1 MRWTSRFGFFALA
14 LLACGY
20 GSAEEFFFKDG
31 DKVVMIGDSITEQH
45 LYSNF
50 VETWVTTRFPGWKL
64 TFRNVGISGDRS
76 PGGNERF
83 TRDVAF
89 FKPTA
94 LTVDFGMN
102 DGGYR
107 AFDESGFK
115 TYLEGLK
122 GMADQAKAAHIR
134 VAWLTPQPIDNADPG
149 PTALTGYNETLE
161 KYSAGLK
168 TIAVENGGLFVDQF
182 HPYLNVLNGARSRQQ
197 TYVPISGG
205 DPVHPWSPGQA
216 LMAASILKGIHF
228 PTTVSSVSIDLVSGR
243 IDAERAAVMD
253 LKKHEGGV
261 TFLRKDEG
269 LPYFPE
275 HASGILPWAPLCEEL
290 NRYTLKITGLNA
302 GNYDIRLGGVTVA
315 QYTAADLG
323 KGVNLAEA
331 ALKTGPV
338 AEQVRAIESAIRIK
352 NEYHH
357 DQIFRGVHLAP
368 VQIPP
373 WLNVKVS
380 PAEIEARK
388 QEVLKERYAE
398 LEKRDEAVWATLP
411 VKGHTVEIIPAR
423 S

>member
-1 MRWTSRFGFFALA
+1 MRWTSRLGSFVLT
-14 LLACGY
+14 LLACGFA
-20 GSAEEFFFKDG
+20 SADEFFFKDG

-64 TFRNVGISGDRS
+64 TFRNVGIGGDRS

-83 TRDVAF
+83 ARDVAF
-89 FKPTA
+89 FQPTA

-107 AFDESGFK
+107 AFDEPGFK
-115 TYLEGLK
+115 TYMEGLK
-122 GMADQAKAAHIR
+122 GMADKARAAHVR
-134 VAWLTPQPIDNADPG
+134 VAWLTPQPIDTAEQG

-168 TIAVENGGLFVDQF
+168 TIAEENGGLFVDQF
-182 HPYLNVLNGARSRQQ
+182 HPYLQVLNEARSKQSK
-197 TYVPISGG
+197 YVPIPGG
-205 DPVHPWSPGQA
+205 DAVHPWSPGQA
-216 LMAASILKGIHF
+216 LMAASILKGMHF
-228 PTTVSSVSIDLVSGR
+228 PTTVSSVSIDLASGTV
-243 IDAERAAVMD
+243 DAERATVTD
-253 LKKHEGGV
+253 LRKHEGGV
-261 TFLRKDEG
+261 AFVRTDEG

-275 HASGILPWAPLCEEL
+275 HASSILPWAPLLEEL

-302 GNYDIRLGGVTVA
+302 GKYDIKLAGVTVA
-315 QYTAADLG
+315 QHTAAELE

-357 DQIFRGVHLAP
+357 AQIFRGVHLAP
-368 VQIPP
+368 VQIPD
-373 WLNVKVS
+373 WLGLKVS
-380 PAEIEARK
+380 PAEIESRK

-398 LEKRDEAVWATLP
+398 LEKRDETVRATLP
-411 VKGHTVEIIPAR
+411 VKGHTVEIIPAK